1 MFKRDKV
8 YRTVETITLVCYA
21 IGLTM
26 ACITGFI
33 PFILLTLA
41 AYPISFKTINKSGK
55 EQFLSWQ
62 K

>member
-21 IGLTM
+21 IGLAM

-41 AYPISFKTINKSGK
+41 AYPISFKILSKSGK
-55 EQFLSWQ
+55 E
-62 K
+62 

>member
-21 IGLTM
+21 IGLAM
-26 ACITGFI
+26 ACVTGFI

-41 AYPISFKTINKSGK
+41 AYPISFKMLSKSG
-55 EQFLSWQ
+55 EE
-62 K
+62 